1 MCTSVVRG
9 SEGRELT
16 LAVGRGARNSVSEG
30 GEERRGERGGE
41 GREEGSMLG
50 LRKIRGE
57 KRGDI
62 IMYRDSGSTTPEEGE
77 CAVECC
83 KARASRPRGERERR
97 EALVRGECSGTG
109 GGQCP
114 VKCCNAHAGQLLML
128 PRMIVEKW
136 SVAVL

>member
-1 MCTSVVRG
+1 
-9 SEGRELT
+9 
-16 LAVGRGARNSVSEG
+16 
-30 GEERRGERGGE
+30 
-41 GREEGSMLG
+41 MLG
-50 LRKIRGE
+50 LRKVRGE
-57 KRGDI
+57 ERGDI